1 MRPLSLLA
9 RRLSCL
15 LALSVLAAP
24 AAEAAIERT
33 AIERELAA
41 IQPQLIAWR
50 RDIHQHPELGNR
62 ETRTAA
68 LVAEVLKGLKFDSVR
83 TGIAHTGV
91 VGVLKGGQPGPVI
104 ALRADMDALP
114 VKEDTGV
121 PFASTVTSTY
131 RGETIGVM
139 HACGHDTHV
148 ANLLAT
154 ATVLSKLRAD
164 LPGTVIFIF
173 QPAEEGAPEGEEGGA
188 ALMLE
193 EGLFAELKPEAVMGL
208 HVTSNLNTGRV
219 GYRVGP
225 LMAAVDTFYITV
237 HGVQTHGS
245 RPWQG
250 VDPITAAA
258 QIIEGV
264 NTIISRQID
273 ITDTPAVISF
283 GAIKGGIREN
293 IIPDRVE
300 LLGTIRTFKPEHR
313 VQIFERIKRTAESI
327 AISQGATA
335 EVRIEEGYPVT
346 VNEQRLTE
354 RMLPTLQRV
363 AGAANTIRI
372 PLTTGAEDFSYY
384 AQEVPGLF
392 VFVGVTD
399 PAIDPRT
406 APTNHSPKFLVDEA
420 GLPLALDVL
429 VSLAV
434 DYLQGAGK

>member
-1 MRPLSLLA
+1 MPIRAA
-9 RRLSCL
+9 RFAAV
-15 LALSVLAAP
+15 LALAVLPIAP
-24 AAEAAIERT
+24 ASAAIERA

-41 IQPQLIAWR
+41 VQDQLIAWR
-50 RDIHQHPELGNR
+50 RDIHQNPELGNR

-68 LVAEVLKGLKFDSVR
+68 LVADVLKRLAFDSVK
-83 TGIAHTGV
+83 TGVGVTGV
-91 VGVLKGGQPGPVI
+91 VGILKGGKPGPVI

-114 VKEDTGV
+114 VTEATGL
-121 PFASTVTSTY
+121 PFASKVTTSFRGQTV
-131 RGETIGVM
+131 GVM

-164 LPGTVIFIF
+164 LPGTVMFIF

-188 ALMLE
+188 ELMLK
-193 EGLFAELKPEAVMGL
+193 EGLFAEIKPEAVMGL
-208 HVTSNLNTGRV
+208 HVTSNLNTGRI
-219 GYRVGP
+219 GYRAGP
-225 LMAAVDTFYITV
+225 LMAAVDSFTITV
-237 HGVQTHGS
+237 KGVQTHGS

-258 QIIEGV
+258 QIISGV
-264 NTIISRQID
+264 NTIVSRQLD
-273 ITDTPAVISF
+273 ITDTPAVVSF
-283 GAIKGGIREN
+283 GAINGGIREN

-300 LLGTIRTFKPEHR
+300 MIGTIRTFKPEHR
-313 VQIFERIKRTAESI
+313 VQIFERLKRTAESI
-327 AISQGATA
+327 AASRARPRGGIQ
-335 EVRIEEGYPVT
+335 EGYPVT

-363 AGAANTIRI
+363 AGESNVLRV

-399 PAIDPRT
+399 PAIDPRK
-406 APTNHSPKFLVDEA
+406 APTNHSPMFLVDEA
-420 GLPLALDVL
+420 GLPLALDAL

-434 DYLQGAGK
+434 DYLQGG

>member
-1 MRPLSLLA
+1 MPIRAVCLA
-9 RRLSCL
+9 TLF
-15 LALSVLAAP
+15 ALAALP
-24 AAEAAIERT
+24 SGTAAAAIERA
-33 AIERELAA
+33 AIERELGAV
-41 IQPQLIAWR
+41 QDQLIAWR
-50 RDIHQHPELGNR
+50 RDFHQNPELGNR

-68 LVAEVLKGLKFDSVR
+68 KVAEVLRGLKLDSVR
-83 TGIAHTGV
+83 TGIAYTGV
-91 VGVLKGGQPGPVI
+91 VGILKGGKPGPVI

-114 VKEDTGV
+114 VTEATGL
-121 PFASTVTSTY
+121 PFASKVTTTY
-131 RGETIGVM
+131 RGQTVGVM

-164 LPGTVIFIF
+164 LPGTVMFIF

-188 ALMLE
+188 ELMLKQ
-193 EGLFAELKPEAVMGL
+193 GLFKELKPDAVMGL
-208 HVTSNLNTGRV
+208 HVTSNLNTGRI
-219 GYRVGP
+219 GYRSGP
-225 LMAAVDTFYITV
+225 LMAAVDSFTIKV
-237 HGVQTHGS
+237 KGVQTHGS

-250 VDPITAAA
+250 VDPITTAA
-258 QIIEGV
+258 QIVNGM

-283 GAIKGGIREN
+283 GAINGGIRDN
-293 IIPDRVE
+293 IIPDSVE
-300 LLGTIRTFKPEHR
+300 MIGTIRTFKPEHR

-335 EVRIEEGYPVT
+335 EVLIDEGYPVT

-354 RMLPTLQRV
+354 RMLPTLNRV
-363 AGAANTIRI
+363 AGEANVVRV

-392 VFVGVTD
+392 VFIGVTD
-399 PAIDPRT
+399 PAIDPRK
-406 APTNHSPKFLVDEA
+406 APTNHSPMFTVDEA
-420 GLPLALDVL
+420 GLPLALDAL

-434 DYLQGAGK
+434 DYLQAP